1 MYAPKSDDNP
11 YRLDDM
17 KTTEERLQIALWYP
31 FSVRSLIQI
40 NGRWLEQAICSS
52 RDHAYQVMNA
62 LAAKNPR
69 DYFVVVQTFRSGKE
83 GREKAILFAP
93 GENAVKR
100 AMEEARKRCEHI

>member
-31 FSVRSLIQI
+31 FSVRVLIELD
-40 NGRWLEQAICSS
+40 GRWLEKAICSS
-52 RDHAYQVMNA
+52 RDNAYHVMKA
-62 LAAKNPR
+62 LAAQAPR
-69 DYFVVVQTFRSGKE
+69 SYYVVVQTMRLGKE
-83 GREKAILFAP
+83 GREKPILFSP

-100 AMEEARKRCEHI
+100 AMDEARRQR

>member
-1 MYAPKSDDNP
+1 MYAPTSDDNP

-40 NGRWLEQAICSS
+40 DGRWFEEAICSS
-52 RDHAYQVMNA
+52 RDKAYHLMKA
-62 LAAKNPR
+62 LQRSYP
-69 DYFVVVQTFRSGKE
+69 DQYYVVIQTFRYGKE
-83 GREKAILFAP
+83 GREKAILFSP

-100 AMEEARKRCEHI
+100 AMEEARKR